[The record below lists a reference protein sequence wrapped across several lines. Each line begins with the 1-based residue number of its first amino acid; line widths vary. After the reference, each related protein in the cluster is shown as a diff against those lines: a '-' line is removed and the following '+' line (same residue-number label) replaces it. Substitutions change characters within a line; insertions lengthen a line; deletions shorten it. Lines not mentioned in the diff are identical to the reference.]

1 MHKHLLIL
9 SLLISFISSPL
20 ISKGE
25 IYKQV
30 DSEGRVTYSNVKLK
44 GSKKLELEPSDT
56 SFGNDAP
63 TPIRVA
69 PRSPITKTAT
79 PQTFPKVDSDTQNQR
94 DGARKNILLSELE
107 AEQKALADAKIA
119 YTEGAQK
126 LETDQ
131 KALAAAKI
139 AYSEGAQKP
148 EVYQSRN
155 VNGTT
160 KTFRNVAKFDEKM
173 KNLQNDVDAQLK
185 NVAKFDEKMKGLQGD
200 VDAHQRNIDLL
211 TKELSALK

>member
-56 SFGNDAP
+56 SFGNEVTAPNRTVTRVPATKTP
-63 TPIRVA
+63 TP
-69 PRSPITKTAT
+69 S
-79 PQTFPKVDSDTQNQR
+79 TFPKVDANTQSQR
-94 DGARKNILLSELE
+94 DGQRKNILLSELE
-107 AEQKALADAKIA
+107 SEKQALANAKIA
-119 YTEGAQK
+119 FTEGEK
-126 LETDQ
+126 N
-131 KALAAAKI
+131 
-139 AYSEGAQKP
+139 P
-148 EVYQSRN
+148 EVYQQRN
-155 VNGTT
+155 ANGTS
-160 KTFRNVAKFDEKM
+160 KTFR
-173 KNLQNDVDAQLK
+173 

-211 TKELSALK
+211 TKELSALN